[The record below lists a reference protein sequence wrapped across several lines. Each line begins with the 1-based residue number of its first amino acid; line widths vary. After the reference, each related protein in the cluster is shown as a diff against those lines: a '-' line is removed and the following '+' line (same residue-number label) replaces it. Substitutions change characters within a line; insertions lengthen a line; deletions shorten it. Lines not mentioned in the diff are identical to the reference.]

1 MLTTQATNTKN
12 TLIHNILCWILLSSL
27 LLMLLG
33 LSCPYDEIL
42 YNAVLLCGSS
52 HVHSG

>member
-1 MLTTQATNTKN
+1 MLTTQATNTAN
-12 TLIHNILCWILLSSL
+12 ALIRNILCWILLSSL
-27 LLMLLG
+27 LLMLVG
-33 LSCPYDEIL
+33 LSCLCDEMP